1 MNGFND
7 LKEKLEAQGIAVN
20 SSANSGK
27 NGGVA
32 GISKNNSPSGA
43 KSVTKKAESNEEK
56 ESRLKAE
63 LADFLRGSDIF
74 KNPTNA

>member
-7 LKEKLEAQGIAVN
+7 LKEKLEAQGIAVGT
-20 SSANSGK
+20 SK
-27 NGGVA
+27 NNGTAGV
-32 GISKNNSPSGA
+32 SRNNSPSGA
-43 KSVTKKAESNEEK
+43 LKTAPKKAESNEEK